1 MSLIQDHNPITNP
14 AKMHCNLL
22 NNTEILEGRGGGGWA
37 PSSPPPPPPQK
48 IKLFGIKKAESG

>member
-22 NNTEILEGRGGGGWA
+22 NNTEILKGRGGGGGEL
-37 PSSPPPPPPQK
+37 PPPPPPPPKK
-48 IKLFGIKKAESG
+48 IKLFGIKKVESG

>member
-22 NNTEILEGRGGGGWA
+22 NNTEILEGRGGGVELLLH
-37 PSSPPPPPPQK
+37 PLPLHP
-48 IKLFGIKKAESG
+48 KK